1 MDKRY
6 FAKCD
11 LDDGRVI
18 VNKGDELFLSDA
30 RPNWLHRDGHYVCHT
45 TSNRMEYIEVRE
57 EKQGHIHADLMLQ
70 YAQDAQETDKPWE
83 RWEMRLPANKTW
95 SNCTDGDMHFSSM
108 FEYRRKPKMLRVTLP
123 NGECVSWPEP
133 LKEALDIDEE
143 YWYFDASPEWINYDY
158 WKNLDFDKG
167 LLSAGMLHL
176 TKEAAEQHAAAL
188 RKINTQ
194 GFEL

>member
-1 MDKRY
+1 MAKRY

-45 TSNRMEYIEVRE
+45 TSNRMKYIEVRE

-70 YAQDAQETDKPWE
+70 YAQDAQETPEPWS
-83 RWEMRLPANKTW
+83 RWETNPDGRKWMQLT
-95 SNCTDGDMHFSSM
+95 SNPSWVTSIQ
-108 FEYRRKPKMLRVTLP
+108 YRRKPKILSVTLA
-123 NGECVSWPEP
+123 NGETVSWPEP
-133 LKEALDIDEE
+133 HCTELEYGDSYFFFVPTHGDIMLKNWDCATWDRNTLFNGYI
-143 YWYFDASPEWINYDY
+143 
-158 WKNLDFDKG
+158 
-167 LLSAGMLHL
+167 HL
-176 TKEAAEQHAAAL
+176 TKKAAEQHYAAI

-194 GFEL
+194 GRDDG

>member
-1 MDKRY
+1 MAKRY

-45 TSNRMEYIEVRE
+45 TSNRMKYIEVRE

-70 YAQDAQETDKPWE
+70 YAQDAQETPEPWE
-83 RWEMRLPANKTW
+83 RWEVYGKITGRWIPLSECFSFLPENQ
-95 SNCTDGDMHFSSM
+95 
-108 FEYRRKPKMLRVTLP
+108 YRRKPKMVYVTLP

-143 YWYFDASPEWINYDY
+143 YWYFDASPECINYDY

-176 TKEAAEQHAAAL
+176 TKKAAEQHYAAI

-194 GFEL
+194 GRDDG

>member
-1 MDKRY
+1 MAKRY

-57 EKQGHIHADLMLQ
+57 EQQGHIHADLMLQ

-83 RWEMRLPANKTW
+83 RWEVYGKITGRWIPLSECFPFLPENQ
-95 SNCTDGDMHFSSM
+95 
-108 FEYRRKPKMLRVTLP
+108 YRRKPKMVYVTLP

-143 YWYFDASPEWINYDY
+143 YWYFDASPECINYDY

-176 TKEAAEQHAAAL
+176 TKKAAEQHAAAL
-188 RKINTQ
+188 HKINTQ
-194 GFEL
+194 GD

>member
-1 MDKRY
+1 MK
-6 FAKCD
+6 
-11 LDDGRVI
+11 
-18 VNKGDELFLSDA
+18 
-30 RPNWLHRDGHYVCHT
+30 
-45 TSNRMEYIEVRE
+45 
-57 EKQGHIHADLMLQ
+57 HIHADLMLQ
-70 YAQDAQETDKPWE
+70 YAQDAQETETPWE
-83 RWEMRLPANKTW
+83 RWEFNSIGRISSIGRKWSQLTSSPTW
-95 SNCTDGDMHFSSM
+95 VTSIQ
-108 FEYRRKPKMLRVTLP
+108 YRRKPKTLSVTLAD
-123 NGECVSWPEP
+123 GEVVSWPEP

>member
-1 MDKRY
+1 MAKRY

-30 RPNWLHRDGHYVCHT
+30 KPNWLHRDGHYVCHT

-57 EKQGHIHADLMLQ
+57 EQQGHVHAENMAL

-83 RWEMRLPANKTW
+83 RWEVYGKITGRWIPLSECFPFLPENQ
-95 SNCTDGDMHFSSM
+95 
-108 FEYRRKPKMLRVTLP
+108 YRRKPKMVYVTLP

-143 YWYFDASPEWINYDY
+143 YWYFDASPEGINYDY

-176 TKEAAEQHAAAL
+176 TKKAAEQHYAAI

-194 GFEL
+194 GRDDG